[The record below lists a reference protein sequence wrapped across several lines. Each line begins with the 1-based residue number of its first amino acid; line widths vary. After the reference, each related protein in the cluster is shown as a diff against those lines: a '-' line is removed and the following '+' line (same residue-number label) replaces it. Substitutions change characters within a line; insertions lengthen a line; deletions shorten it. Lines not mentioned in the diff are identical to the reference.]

1 MTNKLKVFVGVPAYG
16 GQISAQQARMWMEL
30 GNTLGGSSER
40 FELVGMMHA
49 DINGIDRARNYLLA
63 AAFQTGADWL
73 LMIDADTWVEGLDDS
88 DAGFQLCR
96 MISDGDRA
104 GATIVGAPVAKRDH
118 TKAHEVMV
126 YTVFDEAAW
135 AEGDPNALEPISVEE
150 LGRGLKA
157 VHAIATAVFAV
168 KITAIGETVF
178 TLPPMLGML
187 GEDLDFCRKIDKAEG
202 KIMVDTRVNT
212 RHLSRSVPV
221 GPLKPTT

>member
-16 GQISAQQARMWMEL
+16 GQISAQQARMWMEF

-73 LMIDADTWVEGLDDS
+73 LMIDADTWVEGLDDG

-104 GATIVGAPVAKRDH
+104 GATIIGAPVAKRDH
-118 TKAHEVMV
+118 TKAHEVMC
-126 YTVFDEAAW
+126 YRFSSISD
-135 AEGDPNALEPISVEE
+135 DEPIIIEPVSVEE
-150 LGRGLKA
+150 LGRGIKD
-157 VHAIATAVFAV
+157 VDAIATAVFAV
-168 KITAIGETVF
+168 NITKIGETVF
-178 TLPPMLGML
+178 RMPPMIGELS
-187 GEDLDFCRKIDKAEG
+187 EDLAFCRKIRHDG
-202 KIMVDTRVNT
+202 GRVMVDTRVNT
-212 RHLSRSVPV
+212 RHLARALPI
-221 GPLKPTT
+221 GPLKPMT